1 MKCDIP
7 AEVGA
12 HILRVARAE
21 HRVGLEEGAAG
32 DEGDQGDQGLEGHEE
47 AGDADHDIVE
57 AGEAA
62 CAAED
67 RSGYTDT
74 LSHTGQ
80 RTLDCHH
87 NGALWAVAS
96 QVGAGLW
103 GLL

>member
-32 DEGDQGDQGLEGHEE
+32 DEGDQGLEGHEE
-47 AGDADHDIVE
+47 AGDADHVIVE

-67 RSGYTDT
+67 RSGNTELSLT
-74 LSHTGQ
+74 LGSAHWTVITMVHCGQ
-80 RTLDCHH
+80 SPAR
-87 NGALWAVAS
+87 WARVS
-96 QVGAGLW
+96 GVYSK
-103 GLL
+103 

>member
-32 DEGDQGDQGLEGHEE
+32 DEGDQGLEGHEE
-47 AGDADHDIVE
+47 AGDADHVIVE